1 MRVLLIHQNFPGQFL
16 PLAEALL
23 KRGHQ
28 VVGIG
33 SADAPRQRLAVRYV
47 SCGGNPN
54 TEQRHGSAERRHLA
68 QMAQGRRVA
77 KVLAYLAREP
87 WIPNLIFG
95 HPAWGDL
102 LFLDTIFPALPL
114 VALMEFDP
122 LGVDLGRLDP
132 PLTEAEI
139 NSQRA
144 DQALRSW
151 TDLVAAR
158 RMVAGLT
165 ATHFQRDT
173 YPLWLRGRIQV
184 MHEGVD
190 SRRCQPDPLARLALP
205 NGPVLRA
212 GDPVIS
218 FSARFLE
225 PLRGFLQLMRAIPM
239 VQRALPQVRFLIVG
253 REAGPGYGPGPPG
266 GVTWKARILKELAGV
281 LDLER
286 IHFCGLLPHAQL
298 VRLFQLTTAHVYLS
312 YPYVLSWS
320 LLEAMASGALVIG
333 SNTPA
338 VREVLE
344 PQTNGLL
351 VELGDA
357 QALGRQLIAV
367 LRHPAAYQS
376 LRMAA
381 RRTVLH
387 HYEREACMERQISWL
402 NQLATAP

>member
-16 PLAEALL
+16 HLAEALME
-23 KRGHQ
+23 RGHE

-33 SADAPRQRLAVRYV
+33 SSEASRQRTRVRCF
-47 SCGGNPN
+47 SCGGHPN
-54 TEQRHGSAERRHLA
+54 LEQRRGSAERRHLA

-77 KVLAYLAREP
+77 RVLAHLAREP
-87 WIPNLIFG
+87 WIPDLILG

-102 LFLDTIFPALPL
+102 LFLDTVFPALPL
-114 VALMEFDP
+114 VALMELDP
-122 LGVDLGRLDP
+122 LGVDPGRLEP
-132 PLTEAEI
+132 PLTAAEI
-139 NSQRA
+139 ESQRA

-151 TDLVAAR
+151 TDLLAAR

-173 YPLWLRGRIQV
+173 YPAWLRGRIQV

-190 SRRCQPDPLARLALP
+190 GQRCQPDPLARLALP
-205 NGPVLRA
+205 DGPVLSA
-212 GDPVIS
+212 GDLVIS

-239 VQRALPQVRFLIVG
+239 VQRAHGQVRFLIVG
-253 REAGPGYGPGPPG
+253 REEGPGYGPGPPG
-266 GVTWKARILKELAGV
+266 GGTWKARILKELAGE

-286 IHFCGLLPHAQL
+286 IHFCGLLPHADL
-298 VRLFQLTTAHVYLS
+298 VRLFQLTSAHVYLT

-320 LLEAMASGALVIG
+320 LLEAMATGALVIG
-333 SNTPA
+333 SNTPP

-344 PQTNGLL
+344 PQGNGLL

-357 QALGRQLIAV
+357 RALGRQLIAV
-367 LRHPAAYQS
+367 LRHPAAFHS
-376 LRMAA
+376 LRVAA
-381 RRTVLH
+381 RRTVLR
-387 HYEREACMERQISWL
+387 HYERTACMERQIRWL
-402 NQLATAP
+402 NDVARAP